1 MKRMASQLALTV
13 LLGVLLTVLATL
25 QYRWLGQV
33 SDAEREQLRGALRTR
48 ATELSRDFDRE
59 LTRTYLPF
67 NLEGDAFD
75 RDPAG
80 ALADAAARAAAASSV
95 GGIIRAVYLVD
106 PRSGS
111 GARLRQL
118 DVVART
124 LESIEWPASLDKWRR
139 HFEAAAASPKGI
151 VPPLIMGPLDIGA
164 PALVAP
170 IPALRRIQ
178 NGRGVALLPDP
189 GSSRFVIVLLDEA
202 RLTRELLSALVTRH
216 FGAPDSSEYVVAVVH
231 REDPSRIVYAA
242 GREAVTAAN
251 ADFRMGF
258 FDLAGVE
265 SERPGTPGPAVRDH
279 VAITI
284 VRRAGPADPAHVMIS
299 SGEMP
304 GLWQLLVRR
313 KSGSLDTVVARSRRR
328 NLAISLGVLGLLGVS
343 FMFVVLSARRQQRLA
358 KQQMEF
364 VAAVSHE
371 LRTPLTVI
379 RSAGANLADGVVSD
393 GEQVRKYGALV
404 ATEGRRLTDLVER
417 VMTFAGLSTSSSG
430 PPLIPVPVDVSR
442 VVREASE
449 MSAAEAH
456 DRRVELVVQDADPG
470 LIVAADRDA
479 LRSALENVIGNAIK
493 YSVGGGQ
500 VKVDVVRNDG
510 HVRITVAD
518 RGIGIDR
525 DELSQ
530 IFQPF
535 VRGRRAI
542 DAQIR
547 GAGIGLSVVKRV
559 VDAHNGEVRAE
570 SDPGEGTRVT
580 IELPLA

>member
-1 MKRMASQLALTV
+1 
-13 LLGVLLTVLATL
+13 
-25 QYRWLGQV
+25 
-33 SDAEREQLRGALRTR
+33 
-48 ATELSRDFDRE
+48 
-59 LTRTYLPF
+59 
-67 NLEGDAFD
+67 
-75 RDPAG
+75 
-80 ALADAAARAAAASSV
+80 
-95 GGIIRAVYLVD
+95 
-106 PRSGS
+106 
-111 GARLRQL
+111 
-118 DVVART
+118 
-124 LESIEWPASLDKWRR
+124 
-139 HFEAAAASPKGI
+139 
-151 VPPLIMGPLDIGA
+151 
-164 PALVAP
+164 
-170 IPALRRIQ
+170 
-178 NGRGVALLPDP
+178 
-189 GSSRFVIVLLDEA
+189 
-202 RLTRELLSALVTRH
+202 
-216 FGAPDSSEYVVAVVH
+216 
-231 REDPSRIVYAA
+231 
-242 GREAVTAAN
+242 
-251 ADFRMGF
+251 
-258 FDLAGVE
+258 
-265 SERPGTPGPAVRDH
+265 
-279 VAITI
+279 
-284 VRRAGPADPAHVMIS
+284 
-299 SGEMP
+299 
-304 GLWQLLVRR
+304 
-313 KSGSLDTVVARSRRR
+313 
-328 NLAISLGVLGLLGVS
+328 
-343 FMFVVLSARRQQRLA
+343 
-358 KQQMEF
+358 MEF

-371 LRTPLTVI
+371 LRTPLAVI
-379 RSAGANLADGVVSD
+379 RSAAANLADGVVSD

-404 ATEGRRLTDLVER
+404 ASEGRRLTDLVER
-417 VMTFAGLSTSSSG
+417 VMTFAGLSSG
-430 PPLIPVPVDVSR
+430 PPLTPVPVDVSC

-525 DELSQ
+525 DELTQ